1 MTEACP
7 ACGPAFASWLA
18 AQPERQAAWAAL
30 PRRAVAAGEVLQA
43 VGQPMA
49 AVWFV
54 EQGLLRSH
62 FLDAQGRERNCAFHP
77 EGQWAGMPPPRG
89 APVAASVAIEALEP
103 GRLVALSHAALV
115 ALLQHQPGWQATL
128 TDALVANLMAQSRRE
143 ASLTM
148 HSAEE
153 RYALFLAEQPD
164 LAARLALH
172 HVASYLGIT
181 NVALSRIRRRIRQRQ
196 AVPGLPPS

>member
-1 MTEACP
+1 
-7 ACGPAFASWLA
+7 
-18 AQPERQAAWAAL
+18 
-30 PRRAVAAGEVLQA
+30 
-43 VGQPMA
+43 MA

-54 EQGLLRSH
+54 ESGLLRSH

-77 EGQWAGMPPPRG
+77 EGQWAGLPPPRG
-89 APVAASVAIEALEP
+89 APLPAPVAIEALAP
-103 GRLVALSHAALV
+103 SRVVALSHAAL
-115 ALLQHQPGWQATL
+115 ANLLHAQPQWQATL

-153 RYALFLAEQPD
+153 RYALFLAEQPA
-164 LAARLALH
+164 LAGRVALH

-181 NVALSRIRRRIRQRQ
+181 NVALSRIRRRMKQRLASTGATAGASTSADTCHQ
-196 AVPGLPPS
+196 T